1 MISFPNAKINL
12 GLYVER
18 KRPDGYHDISTV
30 FYPIKL
36 QDILEIVKSEKTTLT
51 TTGNKVDCE
60 FEKNLV
66 VKAYRML
73 EKEFY
78 LPPVDIFLHKHI
90 PDGAGLG
97 GGSADASVMLRLLND
112 LFELGL
118 SDQELA
124 QRAAKIGADCPFF
137 IYNTPKAA
145 SGIGDIF
152 TEVDVNLKD
161 YKIVVVKPDV
171 YISTAAAY
179 AGIQPNDKR
188 EYSIVDILKMPIGKW
203 KGLLVNDF
211 ETSVFSQH
219 PELAEVKESLYQA
232 GAVYASMS
240 GSGSA
245 IYGIFDND
253 IMADKYV
260 ENCQIP
266 KVFKINL

>member
-30 FYPIKL
+30 FYPIQL
-36 QDILEIVKSEKTTLT
+36 QDILEIVKSKETTLSI
-51 TTGNKVDCE
+51 TGNQVDCE

-66 VKAYRML
+66 IKAYRLL
-73 EKEFY
+73 EKEFN
-78 LPPVDIFLHKHI
+78 LSPIDIHLHKHI

-97 GGSADASVMLRLLND
+97 GGSADASFMLLLLND

-118 SDQELA
+118 TKEELA
-124 QRAAKIGADCPFF
+124 QRASKIGADCPFF

-152 TEVDVNLKD
+152 TESDVNLHG
-161 YKIVVVKPDV
+161 YKMVVVKPEV
-171 YISTAAAY
+171 YISSAAAY
-179 AGIQPNDKR
+179 AGITPNDKR
-188 EYSIVDILKMPIGKW
+188 EYQIVDILKMPIAKW

-211 ETSVFSQH
+211 ETSVFAQH
-219 PELAEVKESLYQA
+219 PELADVKESFYQA
-232 GAVYASMS
+232 GAIYASMS

-253 IMADKYV
+253 IMADKFAS
-260 ENCQIP
+260 NCQIP
-266 KVFKINL
+266 KVYKINL